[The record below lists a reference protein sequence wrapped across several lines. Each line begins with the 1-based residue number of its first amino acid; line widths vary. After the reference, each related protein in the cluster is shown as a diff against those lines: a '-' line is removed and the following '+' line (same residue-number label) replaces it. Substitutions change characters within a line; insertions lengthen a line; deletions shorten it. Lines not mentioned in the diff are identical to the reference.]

1 MSKSSLWKTCNGGK
15 IPPDWRRKM
24 PDEKDDRVI
33 AQSHLDLDA
42 RIRARAEEI
51 YRGHGREGS
60 ELEDWLQAEREILG
74 AGKQPAQARGS
85 VVGPAKTPERTRAA
99 G

>member
-1 MSKSSLWKTCNGGK
+1 
-15 IPPDWRRKM
+15 M

-42 RIRARAEEI
+42 RVRARAEEI
-51 YRGHGREGS
+51 YRSHGREGS
-60 ELEDWLQAEREILG
+60 ELEDWLQAEQEILG
-74 AGKQPAQARGS
+74 EGKQPAQARGS
-85 VVGPAKTPERTRAA
+85 IVGSAKSPGKTRAA